1 MTSLLHHLEP
11 FDLSNAARSVFDE
24 YVFKKVLD
32 VFRKSNKKYSETK
45 NISDLFEQRFVTFDN
60 YGLGGDGGGI
70 NYYRN
75 NTHSRF
81 ADDTDSD
88 Y

>member
-1 MTSLLHHLEP
+1 MIIYLEP

-32 VFRKSNKKYSETK
+32 VFRKSNKIHKETK
-45 NISDLFEQRFVTFDN
+45 NINDLLEQRFASFDN
-60 YGLGGDGGGI
+60 YGLGGGGGGFH
-70 NYYRN
+70 RN
-75 NTHSRF
+75 NNHSRF
-81 ADDTDSD
+81 NDSDSD